1 MKFPEPIIA
10 PELVSLLVN
19 LTNNKKN
26 CEVLAMSE
34 RFEPIFSRAFKHG
47 DVILMKAV
55 KNIVS
60 KIRHKD
66 VQAVVNKYL
75 VQLIKLCFNPNTPVE

>member
-1 MKFPEPIIA
+1 MIA

-26 CEVLAMSE
+26 CEVLAMND
-34 RFEPIFSRAFKHG
+34 RFEPIISRAFKNS
-47 DVILMKAV
+47 DILLIKAV

-66 VQAVVNKYL
+66 VQSVVNKYL
-75 VQLIKLCFNPNTPVE
+75 VPLIKTCFNPNTLVD